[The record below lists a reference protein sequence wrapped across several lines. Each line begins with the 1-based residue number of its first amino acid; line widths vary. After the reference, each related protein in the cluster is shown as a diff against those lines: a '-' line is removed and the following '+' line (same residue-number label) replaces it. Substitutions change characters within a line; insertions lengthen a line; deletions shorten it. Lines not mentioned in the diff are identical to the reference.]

1 MFNLNAPYTT
11 LLKFTLSYATHY
23 RVTGI
28 FFKYKTHLVDGGG
41 DGDGDRH
48 FHCIVEL
55 VTNLSTLVVPT
66 GVTITVLLTF
76 KLILF
81 SSYFKIAREALSEA
95 AELGSKSAHAKE
107 EEELKPPVSGN
118 KEFGPDE
125 QQTAEAEAPTANI
138 SRTSINNN
146 KLLSG
151 KSEVTE
157 SSSSLGQSSAPV
169 ISCRTSLLASSLKFS
184 SASSSSSTAL
194 TPTSTVVTTSLLP
207 ASLAAASV
215 LASSPVLPQGSL
227 QQLMQQ
233 QQHSFFFQ
241 QQQFGDLMRSQLLA
255 LQERL
260 QLNLV
265 QQSQLI
271 QPLSHCKDKKLFRQL
286 QLQLQQLGAEQN
298 QLMQQIQLQQRHYM
312 MQQGLGT
319 GDIQRLWQYLAMM
332 PMSASGA
339 AFNGNLGASSS
350 AGAKTSNV
358 NSNGVA
364 GNTNGGKGS
373 SSFSPSAAAVAAA
386 AAFANGWFGAGTDP
400 SLPSPPGLNQ
410 QQAASYHPLYQH
422 GLCAW
427 PSCEKPCAS
436 YLAFIQHLNSAHTL
450 DDRSAAQC
458 RVQMQVVDQLETQ
471 LNKERHRLQAMMHH
485 LHMKQSPD
493 TTTTSNGLPTQE
505 TASAD
510 RLLIATE
517 QADSS
522 EEPVSTSSP
531 TVQQQQQQRSTCHSQ
546 PTLQSLLPP
555 STPLTNVS
563 FPTMVGTSAIDA
575 ATGCASSMHS
585 LNTSSSPAY
594 SALASSNQPVSVRR
608 RLSDKSMLSISV
620 DLARNRDFY
629 STHDVRPPYTY
640 ATLIRQAILESKER
654 QLTLNEIYNWFQD
667 TFSYFRRNAATWKNA
682 VRHNLSLHKCF
693 IRVENVKGAFW
704 SVDEVEFYKRR
715 NQRLSLRFWCPSE
728 RGSPYSLE
736 NVKAENDSPF
746 DDGTIDEQEDNVV
759 SAAVA
764 SLQNDVDREFM
775 VDMDDDVV
783 LNSNGQNLCVD
794 SNLIANTDHK
804 LGLDDDEEDDIED
817 TEEEDDST
825 LCSDNVLPIR
835 LFQALSYF
843 VP

>member
-1 MFNLNAPYTT
+1 MFVL
-11 LLKFTLSYATHY
+11 TLSYSALSSWIEQLC
-23 RVTGI
+23 V
-28 FFKYKTHLVDGGG
+28 KHLPTALDKPPLQEEKSRKNG
-41 DGDGDRH
+41 DSRH
-48 FHCIVEL
+48 ISEL
-55 VTNLSTLVVPT
+55 QQRLADCTSLDFDL
-66 GVTITVLLTF
+66 
-76 KLILF
+76 
-81 SSYFKIAREALSEA
+81 IAREALSEA
-95 AELGSKSAHAKE
+95 AELGSKSTHIKEE
-107 EEELKPPVSGN
+107 EEELKPPISGS
-118 KEFGPDE
+118 KEFGPNE
-125 QQTAEAEAPTANI
+125 QQTTDVEAATANI
-138 SRTSINNN
+138 SRTLINNN
-146 KLLSG
+146 TNSNNNSGIAKLLSG
-151 KSEVTE
+151 KSQATE
-157 SSSSLGQSSAPV
+157 SSLSHSRSLAPV
-169 ISCRTSLLASSLKFS
+169 ISCPPSLLASSLKFS
-184 SASSSSSTAL
+184 SASSSCSTAL
-194 TPTSTVVTTSLLP
+194 TPTSTVVTASLLP

-241 QQQFGDLMRSQLLA
+241 QQQLGDLMRGQLLA

-265 QQSQLI
+265 HQSQLI

-286 QLQLQQLGAEQN
+286 QLQQLGAEQN
-298 QLMQQIQLQQRHYM
+298 QLVQQIQLQQRHYI

-350 AGAKTSNV
+350 TGAKTSNA

-364 GNTNGGKGS
+364 GNGNGGKGS

-410 QQAASYHPLYQH
+410 QQAVSFHPLYQH

-505 TASAD
+505 TGSAD
-510 RLLIATE
+510 RLLIVPE

-546 PTLQSLLPP
+546 PTLQSLLPS

-575 ATGCASSMHS
+575 AAGCASSMHS

-594 SALASSNQPVSVRR
+594 TALTSPNQPVSVRR

-728 RGSPYSLE
+728 RGSPYSMD

-746 DDGTIDEQEDNVV
+746 DDGTIDEQVDSVV
-759 SAAVA
+759 SATVA
-764 SLQNDVDREFM
+764 SLENDVDREFM

-794 SNLIANTDHK
+794 SNLITNADHK
-804 LGLDDDEEDDIED
+804 LGLDDDEDDMEDS
-817 TEEEDDST
+817 EEEDDNT
-825 LCSDNVLPIR
+825 LCGDNVVP
-835 LFQALSYF
+835 LSMASRRFNDSQYHHRHHHQF
-843 VP
+843 ITQ

>member
-1 MFNLNAPYTT
+1 MYDILRLGFLGIYDDSARRKPHP
-11 LLKFTLSYATHY
+11 LCISYQLHY
-23 RVTGI
+23 D
-28 FFKYKTHLVDGGG
+28 LV
-41 DGDGDRH
+41 
-48 FHCIVEL
+48 
-55 VTNLSTLVVPT
+55 
-66 GVTITVLLTF
+66 LTF
-76 KLILF
+76 HFILF
-81 SSYFKIAREALSEA
+81 SHKLQYYNYSAAYFQINSIFIIAREALSEA

-107 EEELKPPVSGN
+107 EELKPPVS
-118 KEFGPDE
+118 E
-125 QQTAEAEAPTANI
+125 
-138 SRTSINNN
+138 
-146 KLLSG
+146 LLSG

-157 SSSSLGQSSAPV
+157 SSSSLGRNSAPV

-241 QQQFGDLMRSQLLA
+241 QQQLGDLMRSQLLA

-265 QQSQLI
+265 HQSQII
-271 QPLSHCKDKKLFRQL
+271 QPLSHCKDKKLFR
-286 QLQLQQLGAEQN
+286 QQLGAEQN

-373 SSFSPSAAAVAAA
+373 STFSPSAAAVAAA

-410 QQAASYHPLYQH
+410 QQAASFHPLYQH

-585 LNTSSSPAY
+585 LNTNSSPAY

-764 SLQNDVDREFM
+764 SLENDADREFM
-775 VDMDDDVV
+775 VDMDEDVV

-794 SNLIANTDHK
+794 SNLITNADHK

-817 TEEEDDST
+817 TEEEDDIFNAMFSSYT
-825 LCSDNVLPIR
+825 VFDFSKLCHILSPSSKEIVNVR
-835 LFQALSYF
+835 FD
-843 VP
+843 